1 MAGNEVAKLAAVID
15 MNTRQLEQKFKLIYG
30 NCKKADQELNGIQ
43 RAVKRVGDA
52 FFSWKGI
59 VFTGLIS
66 GLAALGVAAVGT
78 AAKFEQYNISLEV
91 LLGSQSKARALMK
104 ELTALANVTP
114 FETSDLLQATQTML
128 SFGIAVDDVIPN
140 LKMLGDVAA
149 GDKQK
154 FDSLVLAFSQMSSA
168 GRLTGQDLL
177 QMINA
182 GFNPLQVISEK
193 TGKSIGQL
201 REEMEKGQIPAS
213 AIVEAFREAT
223 REGGKFYDMMN
234 KQSETLNGRLST
246 LSDAWGQLSNNIGQ
260 LFLPVAKVAVDALIK
275 ITEVA
280 QGATKAINDVLGR
293 FGIINNDNM
302 NRAIYLQRQIDS
314 INKILEADERR
325 RKETYK
331 MYNLGYQRVT
341 PEQIDKMYNWLTPE
355 QVAKYKA
362 KLKELKKEQAELI
375 KSEAEGLIKTPSKKR
390 QDSTK
395 KNDGNK
401 KEGKSLDSILSEK
414 AALLQAQAELEIA
427 SNDYT
432 DQQILQKKI
441 ALQKK
446 LIELYKST
454 SLKGQAEQLRAQ
466 AELHNLEKQLE
477 EQGLQD
483 KQAALERAYQQK
495 RLYAEMETFSELSNT
510 ALTERQKEEIRNS
523 ARIRQLQGEV
533 KLQQEILNLRRKG
546 VSDLKQLS
554 VNERLAY
561 EEQLTKK
568 LEAEKRLQE
577 AILQVHDSE
586 QQRNKELADKISSY
600 ITNSFNGVI
609 RGTEDVKDA
618 FRNMIGDMT
627 SQLIRSGLS
636 ELIQGILNPRTN
648 AVAQIAGSAGTSG
661 KSGKSSFWST
671 IGFIGKSLSF
681 HANGGFPDTRR
692 PFIAGERGAE
702 LIVPTNKTRV
712 YSAKETANILGGGNS
727 GQSNQNIQPIIISN
741 QFNIKTLDGK
751 EAYNVIMDNKAAIQK
766 VVADGIQY
774 NQGGLRT
781 VIKTV

>member
-15 MNTRQLEQKFKLIYG
+15 MNTKQLDQKFKLIYG

-52 FFSWKGI
+52 FSSWKGI

-66 GLAALGVAAVGT
+66 ALTALGAAAVGT

-91 LLGSQSKARALMK
+91 LLGSQSKAKALMK

-114 FETSDLLQATQTML
+114 FGTSDLLQATQTML

-140 LKMLGDVAA
+140 LKMLGDISA
-149 GDKQK
+149 GNKQK

-182 GFNPLQVISEK
+182 GFNPLQVISQK
-193 TGKSIGQL
+193 TGKSISQL

-213 AIVEAFREAT
+213 AIIEAFREAT
-223 REGGKFYDMMN
+223 QEGGKFYNMMN
-234 KQSETLNGRLST
+234 KQSGTLIGKLST
-246 LSDAWGQLSNNIGQ
+246 LSDAWEQLSNNMGQ
-260 LFLPVAKVAVDALIK
+260 LFLPIAKVTVDALIK

-280 QGATKAINDVLGR
+280 QSATKALNDVLGR
-293 FGIINNDNM
+293 YGIVNNDNT

-314 INKILEADERR
+314 INKVLEADEM
-325 RKETYK
+325 RKGLRTGPMGKKEKYEMYK
-331 MYNLGYQRVT
+331 
-341 PEQIDKMYNWLTPE
+341 WLTPE
-355 QVAKYKA
+355 QIAEYKA
-362 KLKELKKEQAELI
+362 KLKELKKEQANLI
-375 KSEAEGLIKTPSKKR
+375 NSEAKALIKTPSKKL
-390 QDSTK
+390 QDSTNGK
-395 KNDGNK
+395 KRQDGNK
-401 KEGKSLDSILSEK
+401 KKGKSLDSILSEK

-454 SLKGQAEQLRAQ
+454 SLKGQVEQLQAQ
-466 AELHNLEKQLE
+466 TELLNLEKQLE
-477 EQGLQD
+477 EQKLKD
-483 KQAALERAYQQK
+483 
-495 RLYAEMETFSELSNT
+495 AEETLKAKYEMASVYRQMDAISELDNT
-510 ALTERQKEEIRNS
+510 ALTERQKQEIRDK
-523 ARIRQLQGEV
+523 AEVAQLQAEV
-533 KLQQEILNLRRKG
+533 RLWQNIMKVRLKAYADTSKLTENELREYNK
-546 VSDLKQLS
+546 
-554 VNERLAY
+554 A
-561 EEQLTKK
+561 
-568 LEAEKRLQE
+568 LQE
-577 AILQVHDSE
+577 KLNAELKLNQKIASLNE
-586 QQRNKELADKISSY
+586 TAQQRNEELADKVSSY
-600 ITNSFNGVI
+600 ITNSFDGVI

-636 ELIQGILNPRTN
+636 ELMQSILNPKTN
-648 AVAQIAGSAGTSG
+648 AVAKIAGASGT
-661 KSGKSSFWST
+661 SGKSSFWST
-671 IGFIGKSLSF
+671 IGKSLGF
-681 HANGGFPDTRR
+681 FANGGFPDTSR

-712 YSAKETANILGGGNS
+712 YNAKETANILGGGDS
-727 GQSNQNIQPIIISN
+727 GQSSQNIQPIIISN

-766 VVADGIQY
+766 VVADGVQY
-774 NQGGLRT
+774 NQGNLRT
-781 VIKTV
+781 IIKTV